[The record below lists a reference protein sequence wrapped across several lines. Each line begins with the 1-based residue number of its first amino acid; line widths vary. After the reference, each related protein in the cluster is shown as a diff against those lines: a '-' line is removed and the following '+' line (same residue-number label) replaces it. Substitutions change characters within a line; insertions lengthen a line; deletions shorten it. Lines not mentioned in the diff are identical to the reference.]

1 MKNKPDPCRCCPG
14 TRTNPLRRMVWLP
27 ENGSIVVYLGGDLEF
42 FRFITHG
49 ISFQIAFG
57 LN

>member
-1 MKNKPDPCRCCPG
+1 MKPDPCRCCPDA
-14 TRTNPLRRMVWLP
+14 RTNPLRRMVWVP
-27 ENGSIVVYLGGDLEF
+27 EDGSIAVYLGGDFQF

-49 ISFQIAFG
+49 NFSFQIAFG